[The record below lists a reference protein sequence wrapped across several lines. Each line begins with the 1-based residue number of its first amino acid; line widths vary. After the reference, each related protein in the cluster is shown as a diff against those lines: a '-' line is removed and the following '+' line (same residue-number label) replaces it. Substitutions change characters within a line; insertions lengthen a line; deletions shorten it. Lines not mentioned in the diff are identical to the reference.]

1 MSCSYNLFYEAGTI
15 LTPKFVK
22 DITKKEIADQYLS
35 EIVKVC
41 DKLLENSNLQYIKMK
56 IHQD

>member
-15 LTPKFVK
+15 LTAKFVK

-35 EIVKVC
+35 EIVKVS
-41 DKLLENSNLQYIKMK
+41 DKLLENSNLKYIKMK